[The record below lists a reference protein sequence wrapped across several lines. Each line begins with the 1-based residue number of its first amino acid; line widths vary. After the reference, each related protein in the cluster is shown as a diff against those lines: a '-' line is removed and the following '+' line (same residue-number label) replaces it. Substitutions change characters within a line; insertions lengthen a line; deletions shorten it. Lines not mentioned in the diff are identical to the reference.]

1 MDTIAR
7 VVVGTGV
14 GNSIREGITSETWSS
29 VPAR

>member
-14 GNSIREGITSETWSS
+14 GYAIQAGITSEIWSS